1 MLYKNS
7 KFNKEVMKEYGMVY
21 IKKPELIFR
30 TKKKSLDEAINY
42 FAKLKQLPR
51 KKFLRIFS
59 VEEIER

>member
-1 MLYKNS
+1 
-7 KFNKEVMKEYGMVY
+7 MKEYGMVY